1 MTIPSVTSVRSILL
15 QRLAQKGHRV
25 YYVNA
30 NFKGQYNQSSLEEN
44 LWEVTLEQEKF
55 AAIYASD
62 WSENLPALQKQLDRL
77 LHENAIRDA
86 VVIVDYPNWF
96 RDAVSAGKVWLMHGN
111 GITWMTLR
119 DF

>member
-1 MTIPSVTSVRSILL
+1 MTIPSVTSVRAFCA
-15 QRLAQKGHRV
+15 RLAQKGHRV

-86 VVIVDYPNWF
+86 VVIVDYPNWVYGS
-96 RDAVSAGKVWLMHGN
+96 AVSAGKVWLMHGN
-111 GITWMTLR
+111 GLHG
-119 DF
+119 